1 MEESY
6 KNDKVKSPD
15 GINSSDKE
23 LLIELYSQFNKKN
36 KKREKAGKSKI
47 SGEQYF
53 EKLINKHDWKKAK
66 KSMTI
71 IYGGFTAVVIVLGCI
86 FGKMSVSDKI
96 IYAICI
102 MACELVVAKI
112 NYKIYRPICRSI
124 EKMKQDMEAK
134 NMDYISYME
143 SL

>member
-1 MEESY
+1 MKESY

-53 EKLINKHDWKKAK
+53 EKLINN
-66 KSMTI
+66 MI
-71 IYGGFTAVVIVLGCI
+71 
-86 FGKMSVSDKI
+86 GKRQRKV
-96 IYAICI
+96 
-102 MACELVVAKI
+102 
-112 NYKIYRPICRSI
+112 
-124 EKMKQDMEAK
+124 
-134 NMDYISYME
+134 
-143 SL
+143 

>member
-1 MEESY
+1 MKESY

-53 EKLINKHDWKKAK
+53 EKLINKHDWKKTK

-71 IYGGFTAVVIVLGCI
+71 MR
-86 FGKMSVSDKI
+86 K
-96 IYAICI
+96 
-102 MACELVVAKI
+102 
-112 NYKIYRPICRSI
+112 RSQN
-124 EKMKQDMEAK
+124 MHLQDPEFLLLEFMTERLTE
-134 NMDYISYME
+134 N
-143 SL
+143 L